1 MFVCVLLAICRG
13 WVDDLLDHDVSN
25 GILVRAPEAL
35 FGRSHDLW
43 DWGID
48 SGLVGYSPDD
58 GT

>member
-1 MFVCVLLAICRG
+1 
-13 WVDDLLDHDVSN
+13 LLDHDVSN